1 MKFSILIP
9 VYNVEQYLEEC
20 LQTVFHQTYD
30 NYEVIIVDDGST
42 DSSGIICDQFME
54 KYPEKCH
61 VIHKQNQGLLA
72 ARREGIASAAGDFCV
87 FVDSDD
93 YVEPNLLETIYS
105 YVKKDEQVDVL
116 LYSFQYVRNGNIAE
130 RYHVVWEDGSKWEGE
145 SKKEVYEKLACTSY
159 ITSLCAKAIRTSI
172 MKEDSTDYEQY
183 FGKDMS
189 EDLLQSIYPITV
201 ARKIMYTDAV
211 LYDYRINEESI
222 SRSFYPV
229 TMKRKNTRHVYSEI
243 VAHLPEWDLD
253 NKEIHDKLKAR
264 WFNDFMYMMS
274 QYYQNAQTKE
284 DRQAI
289 ITFDWKSMLPENAY
303 SPDNP
308 YENENYKKLYIWLQ
322 EKNESAIYFYF
333 TRKKCYQKLK
343 KWKKV
348 LCTWRKRK
356 N

>member
-42 DSSGIICDQFME
+42 DRSGIICDQFME
-54 KYPEKCH
+54 NNPEKCR

-72 ARREGIASAAGDFCV
+72 ARREGIAAATGEFCV

-93 YVEPNLLETIYS
+93 YVELNLLETIENYL
-105 YVKKDEQVDVL
+105 KTDEQIDVL
-116 LYSFQYVRNGNIAE
+116 LYSFQYVRNGKVAE

-159 ITSLCAKAIRTSI
+159 IASIWTKAIRTSI
-172 MKEDSTDYEQY
+172 LKEDSTNYEQY

-189 EDLLQSIYPITV
+189 EDILQSIYPITA
-201 ARKIMYTDAV
+201 ARKIMYTDKV
-211 LYDYRINEESI
+211 LYNYRINDESI
-222 SRSFYPV
+222 SRSFYPA
-229 TMKRKNTRHVYSEI
+229 TLQKKNTLHVYGEI
-243 VAHLPEWDLD
+243 VSRLSEWGL
-253 NKEIHDKLKAR
+253 NNREINDKLKAR

-274 QYYQNAQTKE
+274 KYYESAQRKE

-289 ITFDWKSMLPENAY
+289 IAFDWKSMLPENAY
-303 SPDNP
+303 DPENP
-308 YENENYKKLYIWLQ
+308 YENENYKKLYRWLE
-322 EKNESAIYFYF
+322 EKNIHAISIYFA
-333 TRKKCYQKLK
+333 RKRCYQKLK

-348 LCTWRKRK
+348 LRAWGKRK